1 MSVEL
6 LRLANRQKVADALTA
21 QGYSVTRMT
30 VNRWAGGSEM
40 PTIAARMIC
49 ELFGHAPDTKE
60 APPPQWARGLV
71 DEVLAAV
78 QAFSAESALE
88 RIVDRLAA
96 RLELLLL
103 PDDADAHEAGGAPPG
118 AERTR
123 PLPRA

>member
-60 APPPQWARGLV
+60 TLPPQWARGLV

-78 QAFSAESALE
+78 QASSAESALE
-88 RIVDRLAA
+88 RIVDRLAS
-96 RLELLLL
+96 RLGLPLS
-103 PDDADAHEAGGAPPG
+103 PDDADAHEESEGLPG
-118 AERTR
+118 AGRTE